1 VLTVRDLKP
10 RRGVMHLRVHGKGR
24 KEALPA
30 LHPGDLGVKGEV
42 SEYHELNHRPSE
54 SIKQLMYRYF

>member
-1 VLTVRDLKP
+1 
-10 RRGVMHLRVHGKGR
+10 MHLRVHGKGR
-24 KEALPA
+24 KQALPA

-54 SIKQLMYRYF
+54 SIKQLM